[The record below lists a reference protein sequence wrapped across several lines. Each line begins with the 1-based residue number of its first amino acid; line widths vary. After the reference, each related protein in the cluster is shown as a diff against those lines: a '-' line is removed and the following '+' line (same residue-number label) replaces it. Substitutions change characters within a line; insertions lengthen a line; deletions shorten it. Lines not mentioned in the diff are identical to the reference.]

1 MKCVKKK
8 HLEDNFSTACTS
20 INNNFT
26 IMFINEIAKALN
38 VSTYKQIQTYNSPC
52 ARDKAGN

>member
-1 MKCVKKK
+1 MHIYKQQFYNNVHKC
-8 HLEDNFSTACTS
+8 E
-20 INNNFT
+20 
-26 IMFINEIAKALN
+26 MFINEIAKALN